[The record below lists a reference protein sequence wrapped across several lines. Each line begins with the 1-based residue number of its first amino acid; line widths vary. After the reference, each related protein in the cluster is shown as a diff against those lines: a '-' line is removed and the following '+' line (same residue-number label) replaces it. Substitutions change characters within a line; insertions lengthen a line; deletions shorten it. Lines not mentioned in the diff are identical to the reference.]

1 MATTA
6 VAIGKVRGKILLGND
21 MDAKMSFYNANQI
34 VVGADVK
41 LVKNRIL
48 AVWVMTLC
56 SLVVS
61 GCQCCRGKERV
72 DIVLLLCVP
81 ASHS

>member
-1 MATTA
+1 MS
-6 VAIGKVRGKILLGND
+6 KMLFYSDNQILV
-21 MDAKMSFYNANQI
+21 DAK
-34 VVGADVK
+34 VK

-61 GCQCCRGKERV
+61 GCQCCRGKERGE
-72 DIVLLLCVP
+72 IMLLLRVP
-81 ASHS
+81 TSHS